1 MDTLYNLSPL
11 DILQRPD
18 MQESIS
24 LLRLCGIITDSIDQ
38 HLKILNLYVELRQRL
53 PPETKKK
60 EIYERINS
68 EKSICMDSE
77 SIRKLIERFQS
88 PISNKDFNNFV
99 LEHHFV
105 P

>member
-1 MDTLYNLSPL
+1 MDNIFHLCPM
-11 DILQRPD
+11 DILQHPD
-18 MQESIS
+18 IQES
-24 LLRLCGIITDSIDQ
+24 LDMLRLCGIITESIDQ
-38 HLKILNLYVELRQRL
+38 HLTILNLYVELRQRL

-88 PISNKDFNNFV
+88 PISNKDFNAFV
-99 LEHHFV
+99 LKHHFV